1 MEALKKHKINYLSPS
16 SIATFIEN
24 PSIYI
29 LEKIFKYRFFGGAAA
44 IRGKFIES
52 GVNQILSDPVILE
65 YATVD
70 MIAKRM
76 CNDFINECKQLKI
89 TSEEY
94 NKELAFIEKA
104 IQILPKELNKFGKV
118 VSYQKEVGYEYKG
131 VHIKGYTD
139 FEFQN
144 KNNLVFVDLKT
155 TIRQPKATTRHKIQQ
170 YIYGKATN
178 VESKLFYIQ
187 IFKTKDKLPKIEEY
201 NFTQEDEF
209 HIPKLIHQAIE
220 NLNYLCSLAN
230 TKDDFKRLIT
240 PNPDDW
246 KWSDDKVKARKE
258 VWGF

>member
-24 PSIYI
+24 PAIYV
-29 LEKIFKYRFFGGAAA
+29 LEKIFKYRFVGGAAA
-44 IRGKFIES
+44 KRGTFIER
-52 GVNQILSDPVILE
+52 GVNQILSGDNIDPFKISK
-65 YATVD
+65 
-70 MIAKRM
+70 IIIQ
-76 CNDFINECKQLKI
+76 DFINECEQYKFPK
-89 TSEEY
+89 EEID
-94 NKELAFIEKA
+94 KELFFIEKA
-104 IQILPKELNKFGKV
+104 IQVLPKELNKFGKIIG
-118 VSYQKEVGYEYKG
+118 YQKEVGYEYKG

-144 KNNLVFVDLKT
+144 KDNLVFVDLKT
-155 TIRQPKATTRHKIQQ
+155 TARQPKATIRHKIQQ

-178 VESKLFYIQ
+178 VENKLFYIQ
-187 IFKTKDKLPKIEEY
+187 IFKTKDKAPKIEEY
-201 NFTQEDEF
+201 KLTQEDEF

-240 PNPDDW
+240 PNPEDW